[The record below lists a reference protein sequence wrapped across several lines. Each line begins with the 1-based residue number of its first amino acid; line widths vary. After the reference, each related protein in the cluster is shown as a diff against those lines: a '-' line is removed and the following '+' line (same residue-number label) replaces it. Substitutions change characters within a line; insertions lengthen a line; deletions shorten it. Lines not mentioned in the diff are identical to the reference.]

1 MKKIVG
7 GDFLNKST
15 ENALAKEE
23 KLIYT
28 ITEVAAMLKVN
39 RNFVYSLINN
49 GYLISIKLGSR
60 KVTRKALLEFLDK
73 YDGDPEFDEKIPAMK
88 ETS

>member
-1 MKKIVG
+1 MIILSGSSK
-7 GDFLNKST
+7 NS
-15 ENALAKEE
+15 LAKEE

-28 ITEVAAMLKVN
+28 ISEVAALLKVN

-49 GYLISIKLGSR
+49 GHLISIKLGSR

-73 YDGDPEFDEKIPAMK
+73 YDGDSEFDENIPAIQKM
-88 ETS
+88 SIS

>member
-1 MKKIVG
+1 MRE
-7 GDFLNKST
+7 SC
-15 ENALAKEE
+15 ENALANQE

-28 ITEVAAMLKVN
+28 ISEVAALLKVN

-49 GYLISIKLGSR
+49 GYLLSIKLGSR